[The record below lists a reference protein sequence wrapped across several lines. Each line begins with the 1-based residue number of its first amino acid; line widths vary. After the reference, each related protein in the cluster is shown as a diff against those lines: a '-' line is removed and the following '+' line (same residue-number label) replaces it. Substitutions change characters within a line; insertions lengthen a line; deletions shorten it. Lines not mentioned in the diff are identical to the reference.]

1 MVHPAASKTTPAL
14 NRSML
19 NVLNA
24 TYLNRSA
31 ANRLWNVAPSCPLF
45 LKKSSKKSKGVKKRT
60 YRANRAINGHT
71 IKALASGAAANAA
84 TLAQSEAMQMR
95 NDVVP
100 ESHKYPLLP
109 CVSKSATA
117 LIEAAFVAYMQ
128 EAFANSVALKKT
140 MGKHKKVTQR
150 CAQMGVDALNERIAT
165 ATAFVPATVSA
176 KVPVA
181 VAKKKKV
188 AKVAKATGDA

>member
-1 MVHPAASKTTPAL
+1 MVHAAASKTTPAL

-24 TYLNRSA
+24 TYLNRNA
-31 ANRLWNVAPSCPLF
+31 TGRLWNVAASCPLF

-60 YRANRAINGHT
+60 YRVNRAINGHT

-84 TLAQSEAMQMR
+84 VLAQCEAMQMR
-95 NDVVP
+95 NDVVS
-100 ESHKYPLLP
+100 ESHKYPLFP
-109 CVSKSATA
+109 CVSKSAAA
-117 LIEAAFVAYMQ
+117 LIEASFIAYMQ

-150 CAQMGVDALNERIAT
+150 CAQMGIDALNERIAT
-165 ATAFVPATVSA
+165 ATAFVPAAVVPKIPVTV
-176 KVPVA
+176 V
-181 VAKKKKV
+181 KKKKTTKQT
-188 AKVAKATGDA
+188 A